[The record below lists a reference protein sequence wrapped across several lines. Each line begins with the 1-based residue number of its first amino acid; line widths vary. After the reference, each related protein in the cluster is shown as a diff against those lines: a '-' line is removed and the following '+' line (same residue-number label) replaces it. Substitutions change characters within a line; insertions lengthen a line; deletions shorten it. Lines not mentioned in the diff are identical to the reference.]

1 MNNDPYYWNNT
12 VNLTDTDAVFLGCSF
27 TYGSGLSDPT
37 TKYSYLVADH
47 FGLTAVN
54 LAAEGGSNQ
63 LLFDRFTQLDCYENQ
78 LVVVQ
83 LAVPERVHYSLPDTQ
98 LRRVVLSHPSA
109 NSAVGSELHR
119 YLVEVYNHKFL
130 FYELLSKVRAMVT
143 IGRAKKLRL
152 VFWLIEYN
160 NPGIYS
166 TEEQQYFTG
175 MPEFVPAE
183 YLANYRVD
191 RAEDHAHPGVQ
202 SQVNLASGLIKYIE
216 KIYS

>member
-1 MNNDPYYWNNT
+1 MNTDPYYWNDT
-12 VNLTDTDAVFLGCSF
+12 VKLTNSDAVFLGCSF
-27 TYGSGLSDPT
+27 TYGSGLSNPA

-63 LLFDRFTQLDCYENQ
+63 LMFDRFTQLDYHENQ

-83 LAVPERVHYSLPDTQ
+83 LAVPERVHYSLPNTE
-98 LRRVVLSHPSA
+98 LKRVVLSHPSA
-109 NSAVGSELHR
+109 DSAVGGELHR

-152 VFWLIEYN
+152 VFWLIEYD

-166 TEEQQYFTG
+166 KEEQQYFTG
-175 MPEFVPAE
+175 MSEFVPAE
-183 YLANYRVD
+183 CLANYRVD

-202 SQVNLASGLIKYIE
+202 SQINLANGLIKYIE
-216 KIYS
+216 KIYG